1 MHTEVAST
9 SGVLEGKFRSWR
21 KGLSMARKLLSAAKT
36 SASAGVFSENAGAP
50 RGVGGLACLTGGP
63 RLPPSPR

>member
-21 KGLSMARKLLSAAKT
+21 RGLSMARKLLSAAKT
-36 SASAGVFSENAGAP
+36 SESAGVFPENGGAP
-50 RGVGGLACLTGGP
+50 CVGGLACLTGGP
-63 RLPPSPR
+63 RLSLSPL